1 MTIIKYKTFEAARKS
16 QWNFHPEQEYYR
28 NLRGLFEF
36 YSRISQY
43 QKHPMG
49 VFRYDSLEEA
59 TAHDLAW
66 KVMMPSSVYQ
76 QSEKKINKL
85 KNQAVF
91 KKSRNFSEAEEWDI
105 QQHLDM
111 TPYERQEISR
121 ILKERVYGKD
131 GPDIREGNKQ

>member
-1 MTIIKYKTFEAARKS
+1 MPVSKYKTFEEAQKS
-16 QWNFHPEQEYYR
+16 QWNFHPEQKYYQ

-36 YSRISQY
+36 YSRISKY
-43 QKHPMG
+43 QKHPKG

-59 TAHDLAW
+59 TVQYLVW
-66 KVMMPSSVYQ
+66 KVMTPSSVYE

-85 KNQAVF
+85 KNKAVF
-91 KKSRNFSEAEEWDI
+91 KKSHDFSEAEEWDI
-105 QQHLDM
+105 QQQLDM

-131 GPDIREGNKQ
+131 VPDIREGYKE